1 MSVATVQSR
10 TVSESGW
17 AEQNPLT
24 HDPPAFTQSA
34 SAVHAGFAFTT
45 YRQLSSTEL
54 ATLRPVS
61 PPVALQGTTPL
72 STQFATPS
80 PSRSSSQTSP
90 EAPPSTVFWSAFG
103 RPPQLSTGTH
113 AASTYERSGSVQSFT
128 PSWSVS
134 RFCDC

>member
-10 TVSESGW
+10 TVSESVSPSQALPYPSPSESSW

-61 PPVALQGTTPL
+61 PPVAL
-72 STQFATPS
+72 
-80 PSRSSSQTSP
+80 
-90 EAPPSTVFWSAFG
+90 PSTFFGSAFG

-134 RFCDC
+134 RFCDCRAVFGSWG

>member
-10 TVSESGW
+10 TVSESVSPSQALPYPSPSESSW

-90 EAPPSTVFWSAFG
+90 EASPSTFFWSAFG
-103 RPPQLSTGTH
+103 RD
-113 AASTYERSGSVQSFT
+113 RKSV
-128 PSWSVS
+128 V
-134 RFCDC
+134 